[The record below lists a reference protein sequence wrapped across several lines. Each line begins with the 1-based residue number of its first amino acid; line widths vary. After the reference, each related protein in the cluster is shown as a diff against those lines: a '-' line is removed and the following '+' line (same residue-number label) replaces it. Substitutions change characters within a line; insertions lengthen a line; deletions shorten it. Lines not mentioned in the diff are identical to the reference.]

1 MVGVLFGITG
11 VDKGRPYHYSHITG
25 VAKEYQSRGIG
36 FKLKLAQREHVI
48 KRGEELVLWTYD
60 PLQAGNA
67 YFNIQKLGAICR
79 IYHRN
84 LYGQL
89 DDSLNRGR
97 LTDRFEVEWHVK
109 SKRVRER
116 IVHRLGPVSLK
127 ETLFEGA
134 EPVNQT
140 RKTNSRLRVP
150 LSARLDLRSEKLLV
164 EIPSSI
170 VKIRDM
176 SVTAANAWTLHCRQ
190 IFENYFQKG
199 YMVTDVTID
208 NAEGRV
214 FYLLESRMERQ

>member
-1 MVGVLFGITG
+1 MIAAQHHGGLVLGAYDGRRMVGVLFGITG

-25 VAKEYQSRGIG
+25 VAKEYQSKGVG

-67 YFNIQKLGAICR
+67 Y
-79 IYHRN
+79 
-84 LYGQL
+84 
-89 DDSLNRGR
+89 
-97 LTDRFEVEWHVK
+97 
-109 SKRVRER
+109 RER

-140 RKTNSRLRVP
+140 RKTNSRLRIP

-176 SVTAANAWTLHCRQ
+176 SVRAANAWTLHCRQ

-214 FYLLESRMERQ
+214 FYLLESRMEGQ

>member
-25 VAKEYQSRGIG
+25 VAKEYQSKGVG

-97 LTDRFEVEWHVK
+97 LTDRFEVEWHVT

-116 IVHRLGPVSLK
+116 IAHRLGPVSLK
-127 ETLFEGA
+127 ETLSEGA

-214 FYLLESRMERQ
+214 FYLLENRMEEQ